1 MPRAPFALQ
10 VSYDRSTLFK
20 VIAFQIYV
28 KVSWVRAFNRSK
40 VMLRGVGLVSIDL
53 PKTMLDLRL

>member
-40 VMLRGVGLVSIDL
+40 VMLRGVGLVSIDS
-53 PKTMLDLRL
+53 PKTTLDLRL